1 MTYVLNT
8 TASLLSANAAQASTN
23 APTRPTF
30 WQRLYAAMIESRRRS
45 ALREM
50 RAYAHLVNEAE
61 VVLGGFPQVALK
73 DDAALP
79 FNR

>member
-8 TASLLSANAAQASTN
+8 TASLLASEAA
-23 APTRPTF
+23 TRGTVAAHGPSI

-45 ALREM
+45 AMRELRARSYLIHES
-50 RAYAHLVNEAE
+50 EI
-61 VVLGGFPQVALK
+61 VLGGFPQATLTN
-73 DDAALP
+73 DDALP

>member
-8 TASLLSANAAQASTN
+8 TASLPASNTAQASTA
-23 APTRPTF
+23 APTGQTF

-45 ALREM
+45 AMREM
-50 RAYAHLVNEAE
+50 RAYAHLINEAE

-73 DDAALP
+73 DDTKLP